1 MGLWSDPHV
10 PGGLLAAE
18 CTLVLGTRLPFA
30 GGSPNEGLDRFRFGR
45 GDFSKPYAGPTG
57 DDGCTGVAEK
67 GNVAHPTKE
76 RASFARS
83 PGPRNQGHR

>member
-1 MGLWSDPHV
+1 VILAYRA
-10 PGGLLAAE
+10 GLLAAE
-18 CTLVLGTRLPFA
+18 CTLVYVTGLLFV
-30 GGSPNEGLDRFRFGR
+30 GGPQSVGLDRFRFGR
-45 GDFSKPYAGPTG
+45 GDFSKPCDAPTG

-83 PGPRNQGHR
+83 PGPRSQGHR

>member
-1 MGLWSDPHV
+1 
-10 PGGLLAAE
+10 LLTVE
-18 CTLVLGTRLPFA
+18 CTLVLVTGLLFA
-30 GGSPNEGLDRFRFGR
+30 GGPLNEGLDRFRFGR
-45 GDFSKPYAGPTG
+45 RDVSKPYAGPTG

-83 PGPRNQGHR
+83 PGPRSQGHR